1 MIYEERKYQAIEYL
15 IRYPNGFSAEKK
27 YPVIFLIH
35 GAGTRGAELESIKA
49 NAEFSHSEKMKD
61 FPFVSVAPLCPDANA
76 TWFDYFENLKALIR
90 DVITFDFVDPTRVYM
105 MGASMG
111 GYTTW
116 ELAMSMPELF
126 AAIVPICGGGMYWN
140 AKRLINVPVWAFHGK
155 LDPTVLVTESEKMV
169 NAVNKKGGNAK
180 LTIYPEN
187 AHNAWDDTYSNPE
200 VYRWLLTHQKSNAKQ
215 LVNEYSNNAKAF
227 G

>member
-1 MIYEERKYQAIEYL
+1 MIYEERKYQAVEYL
-15 IRYPNGFSAEKK
+15 LRYPNGFCAEKK
-27 YPVIFLIH
+27 YPIIFFIH
-35 GAGTRGAELESIKA
+35 GAGGRGGTLEAMKGHPELA
-49 NAEFSHSEKMKD
+49 HSEKIEA

-76 TWFDYFENLKALIR
+76 TWFDYFENLKDLIR
-90 DVITFDFVDPTRVYM
+90 DVISFDFIDPTRVYM

-155 LDPTVLVTESEKMV
+155 LDHTVLVEESEKMV
-169 NAVNKKGGNAK
+169 NAVNKKGGSAK
-180 LTIYPEN
+180 LTVYPEN
-187 AHNAWDDTYSNPE
+187 AHDAWNDTYSNPE
-200 VYRWLLTHQKSNAKQ
+200 VYRWLLMHQKSNAKQ
-215 LVNEYSNNAKAF
+215 FVNEYSDNVKAF